1 MRKRSEKRTEI
12 IRTVSCGRKIILHVF
27 VQQTAFCRAHRP
39 VLTVVSEVG
48 YRLKGELVFSF
59 DDIFVFHSGHEV
71 AEVFQKV
78 FFAQQ
83 SLYFFKISILERA
96 STY

>member
-12 IRTVSCGRKIILHVF
+12 IRAVPDSSEVILHVLIE
-27 VQQTAFCRAHRP
+27 QSAFCRAHRP

-83 SLYFFKISILERA
+83 SLYFFKV
-96 STY
+96 